1 MKQNITI
8 SIEKDMATK
17 ARVLAAKR
25 NSSISRLLST
35 ELARIIIEDEAYEK
49 AMKDALNH
57 LDTGYHLGGGNVVSR
72 EKLHAR

>member
-25 NSSISRLLST
+25 NSSISRLLSA
-35 ELARIIIEDEAYEK
+35 ELTRIIIEDEAYEK

-57 LDTGYHLGGGNVVSR
+57 LDTGYHLGGSNVVSR
-72 EKLHAR
+72 EELHAR